1 MKRFLLLICILTVSV
16 FLLAGCG
23 LSGSSGGENTET
35 VKVGAL
41 LPMTGSMASTGKG
54 MEIAVKLGIEDV
66 NRHLEVS
73 GSPVR
78 LSAVYADSATD
89 PSTALEKLKEFH
101 AQGIKFVIGPGSS
114 AEAAAVLDYANANGI
129 LLISSS
135 TAPSLAIAGDNL
147 LRLAPS
153 DENQAKGLAMMM
165 NREGHTRLITVNLD
179 NNYGNE
185 LSAAVRTEFTTLG
198 GSVEASFTYPA
209 GTQNFSALVAQIKTA
224 VDAAVGT
231 YGASAVAVQLSSLE
245 EAVAL
250 FDAARGTTLENVRWY
265 GSDGN
270 ADQSIF
276 FANAD
281 SAAFAAAVSLM
292 SPEFTIDEEAL
303 AMPKKVIPDRAL
315 RERIY
320 TLNNGVTNVSSLVG
334 YDAAWLI
341 GLGLME
347 KGASASADDIIQA
360 VFDVTSN
367 TEPGLAGVSGR
378 LELTAAG
385 DKEDSGYSFHRMISS
400 SVSQVTDAYTFSGV
414 TPQIITVSSTGISLP
429 DVPGGTIKLGVL
441 VPKTG
446 GLAQAGMS
454 ALKGIENAADSI
466 NSYYAFY
473 GSSNRVALS
482 VEDTATDPDT
492 AVAALKKLH
501 GEGITLVTGVISSS
515 VAEALLPYLSSYGMT
530 LISPAATSD
539 ALAVSGDNLYRFIL
553 SDAEMANALTM
564 LLKEDGKTD
573 ITIIYRNDT
582 WGGELAQSVATDLA
596 AAGLTVKAS
605 ITYEPDSVSSYR
617 KAVDSAEDAVS
628 SSTEGKSA
636 VLLLSYEEGTQI
648 LEYSSGSSVLKGAAW
663 YGGDGFAK
671 NSSLFDS
678 DKAANFAEE
687 TGFTCAI
694 YSIIEVGSK
703 TVPEPISRM
712 VVRDKLHEK
721 LGYDPITYAYTA
733 WDSVWIGALAYGG
746 FVNDSATT
754 LGGQINTFAG
764 KYIGLSNYMALNSA
778 GDRRFGEY
786 GFFTVK
792 DGKWALTATYH
803 HTPID
808 FPTPAITR
816 P

>member
-1 MKRFLLLICILTVSV
+1 MKRFLLLICILTVSA
-16 FLLAGCG
+16 FLFAGCG
-23 LSGSSGGENTET
+23 LSGSSGGGTET
-35 VKVGAL
+35 VDVGAL
-41 LPMTGSMASTGKG
+41 LPMTGSMAATGKG
-54 MEIAVKLGIEDV
+54 MEIAVKLGIEDA
-66 NRHLEVS
+66 NRHLEVY
-73 GSPVR
+73 GSKVR
-78 LSAVYADSATD
+78 LRAVYADSATD
-89 PSTALEKLKEFH
+89 PETALEKLKEFH

-135 TAPSLAIAGDNL
+135 TAPSLAIVGDNL

-153 DENQAKGLAMMM
+153 DENQAKGLGMMM
-165 NREGHTRLITVNLD
+165 NHEGHTRLITVNLD

-185 LSAAVRTEFTTLG
+185 LSAAVRTEFTALG
-198 GSVEASFTYPA
+198 GNVEASFTYLA
-209 GTQNFSALVAQIKTA
+209 ETQDFSALVAQIKTA
-224 VDAAVGT
+224 VDAAVT
-231 YGASAVAVQLSSLE
+231 AYGASAVAVQLSSLE

-281 SAAFAAAVSLM
+281 AAAFAAAVSLM
-292 SPEFTIDEEAL
+292 SPEFTVDEEAL

-315 RERIY
+315 RDKIY
-320 TLNNGVTNVSSLVG
+320 AMNDGVTNVSSLIG

-341 GLGLME
+341 GLGLLD
-347 KGASASADDIIQA
+347 KGASASAADVIQA
-360 VFDVTSN
+360 IFDVTTN
-367 TEPGLAGVSGR
+367 NNPGLAGVSGR

-385 DKEDSGYSFHRMISS
+385 DKEDSGYSFHQVISTS
-400 SVSQVTDAYTFSGV
+400 ASQVTYAYTFSGI
-414 TPQIITVSSTGISLP
+414 TPQIISVSSTQISLP
-429 DVPGGTIKLGVL
+429 DVPGGVIKLGVL

-454 ALKGIENAADSI
+454 ALKGIEDAADSI
-466 NSYYAFY
+466 NSYYALN
-473 GSSNRVALS
+473 GSSNRVVLS
-482 VEDTATDPDT
+482 VKDTATDPDT
-492 AVAALKKLH
+492 AVGALKKLH
-501 GEGITLVTGVISSS
+501 EEGITLVTGVISSS
-515 VAEALLPYLSSYGMT
+515 VAEALLPYLNSYGMT

-539 ALAVSGDNLYRFIL
+539 ALAIDGDNLYRFIL
-553 SDAEMANALTM
+553 SDAEMSGALTM
-564 LLKEDGKTD
+564 LMKADGKTD

-582 WGGELAQSVATDLA
+582 WGGELAESLADDLA

-605 ITYEPDSVSSYR
+605 VAYEPDNKTSYR
-617 KAVDSAEDAVS
+617 AAVDSAANAVAS
-628 SSTEGKSA
+628 SAAGKSA

-648 LEYSSGSSVLKGAAW
+648 LEYASGSAALKGAAW

-671 NSSLFDS
+671 NDSLFDS
-678 DKAANFAEE
+678 EKAADFAAD

-694 YSIIEVGSK
+694 YSIIEVGGK

-712 VVRDKLHEK
+712 VVRDKLHK
-721 LGYDPITYAYTA
+721 QLGYDPITYAYTA

-746 FVNDSATT
+746 YVNDNAST
-754 LGGQINTFAG
+754 LGGQISTVAG

-786 GFFTVK
+786 GFFTVE
-792 DGKWALTATYH
+792 DGKWTLTATYH